1 MQLQARAPVPP
12 PADDLARALQG
23 AAEVLGHRPAVTV
36 LRTDRRDEQ
45 GVASLRQWAAKT
57 AHWLAIEHGL
67 GPGDRLG
74 LVGPPGWVPVGV
86 CLGAWWAG
94 LRVVLGDGAGVD
106 VAVVHEH
113 AATPMGA
120 EVVTYGAAV
129 DGSPVG
135 PVADE
140 PYAIAVQAFPDQ
152 PPAPGAAP
160 ELVAAEAEGRSWTHA
175 ELLAAARA
183 LPDGRLGLD
192 GPGVPASLWLPALA
206 VHPLTSGRPTV
217 LLDGVG
223 RDAAGGERVESWLS
237 VDPTSPPPDPTG
249 PSA

>member
-12 PADDLARALQG
+12 PADELARALQG

-36 LRTDRRDEQ
+36 LRADRRDEQ
-45 GVASLRQWAAKT
+45 GVASLRQWASKT
-57 AHWLAIEHGL
+57 AHWLVIEHGL

-74 LVGPPGWVPVGV
+74 LVGPPGWVPVAV

-94 LRVVLGDGAGVD
+94 VGVALGGDAAVD
-106 VAVVHEH
+106 LAVVAEH
-113 AATPMGA
+113 AVAPGGA
-120 EVVTYGAAV
+120 EVVSYGAAV

-135 PVADE
+135 PATAE

-160 ELVAAEAEGRSWTHA
+160 DLVALEADARTWTQA

-192 GPGVPASLWLPALA
+192 SPDVAAALWVPALA

-223 RDAAGGERVESWLS
+223 RDAAVGERVDSWLAA
-237 VDPTSPPPDPTG
+237 PPAPPPEPSG
-249 PSA
+249 PPA